1 MKKLFY
7 LSLVFVLISCSK
19 VIKKE
24 DLQGVWICNYKAH
37 SNSFF
42 HEIYFKNDSITLI
55 DFFDYS
61 FKGKYEIQ
69 GDSLR
74 IYLKNKT
81 LKKKIDLQQN
91 DSIVILNNSTFLRH
105 SNIIENEYITYNLIN
120 LDSNIKI
127 HYDSLSTNHKTFNL
141 IKRENKFILE
151 DYSGFDNLNLK
162 LYNYPVHT
170 IFITYNILLNREITL
185 RQLKNILSKINLT
198 SHCKINLI
206 TKIDLQKE
214 LYHVFPLIINSW
226 EEDLKK
232 LQKENKEL
240 YHVFPLIINS
250 WEEDLKKLQKENNGF
265 PPRPPI
271 TEDENK
277 ASYIE
282 AYHPELLQIK
292 SKQDFDKIQHIK
304 PNSHY
309 LISIN
314 IELPVQE
321 YLKLT
326 QKLNFIRK
334 DKNTRIRTELINF

>member
-1 MKKLFY
+1 MKKLLY
-7 LSLVFVLISCSK
+7 LYLVFSFISCSK
-19 VIKKE
+19 TIKKE
-24 DLQGVWICNYKAH
+24 DLQGVWIYDYKEY

-42 HEIYFKNDSITLI
+42 YKVNFKNDSITLI

-74 IYLKNKT
+74 INLKNNT

-127 HYDSLSTNHKTFNL
+127 SYDSLSTNHKTFNL

-151 DYSGFDNLNLK
+151 DYSGFDSLNLK
-162 LYNYPVHT
+162 LYNYPIHT
-170 IFITYNILLNREITL
+170 PFITYNILLNKKITL
-185 RQLKNILSKINLT
+185 KDLKSTLSKINLT
-198 SHCKINLI
+198 FKRKVNLI

-214 LYHVFPLIINSW
+214 LYHIFPIIIDLW
-226 EEDLKK
+226 EEDM
-232 LQKENKEL
+232 
-240 YHVFPLIINS
+240 
-250 WEEDLKKLQKENNGF
+250 KKLQKENNGF
-265 PPRPPI
+265 PPRPPV
-271 TEDENK
+271 TEFENK
-277 ASYIE
+277 ASYIK

-292 SKQDFDKIQHIK
+292 SMQDFEKIQYIK

-314 IELPVQE
+314 IELPIEE

-326 QKLNFIRK
+326 QELNIIKK
-334 DKNTRIRTELINF
+334 DKNTRIRTELIDFK